1 MSYRWTIPHQGRGAA
16 DEAGPGESRRHT
28 YRIDP
33 PFQVPVC
40 RERTKARAKS
50 RARAIPWALR
60 PSLEGFR
67 RLREGTSINLLGLLP
82 GGRRS
87 EKGVTDRKA
96 RGMTDVTGP
105 SPGHHPVPPQPALQ
119 RLDGNPASHTDGLC
133 APADGVFAA
142 LDLGTNNCRMLVARP
157 NGARAAGLGAPQPG
171 EFRVIDS
178 FSRITRLGEGLSR
191 SGELSLEAMDRT
203 IDALKRCAE
212 KMERRRVTASRQV
225 ATEACRRAV
234 NCEQFLDRV
243 VRETGIQLEIISPHE
258 EATLA
263 LKGCAALLDRSTPF
277 AVIFD
282 IGGGSTEVLFVRIDA
297 TSLSVE
303 GCISLPMGVVTVAED
318 CGGGDLSER
327 TYGAVIEHVAKQ
339 LAPFEQ
345 HHDIRAKIDAGAVQM
360 IGTSGTVTTL
370 GGLHLG
376 LDRYDRAA
384 VDGLTLDFGVLE
396 KISRAL
402 CGMTIQQRAAEPCIG
417 WQRAD
422 LVLGGCAILEAI
434 CRLWPVGRLRV
445 ADRGLREGL
454 LMDLIHPSALQVA
467 PGQLQRF

>member
-1 MSYRWTIPHQGRGAA
+1 MTDLTGPPPGHPPAPPEQALPRRPYMQNDRIPHPDTNGDA
-16 DEAGPGESRRHT
+16 
-28 YRIDP
+28 
-33 PFQVPVC
+33 V
-40 RERTKARAKS
+40 
-50 RARAIPWALR
+50 L
-60 PSLEGFR
+60 
-67 RLREGTSINLLGLLP
+67 
-82 GGRRS
+82 
-87 EKGVTDRKA
+87 
-96 RGMTDVTGP
+96 
-105 SPGHHPVPPQPALQ
+105 
-119 RLDGNPASHTDGLC
+119 
-133 APADGVFAA
+133 ADGVFAA

-157 NGARAAGLGAPQPG
+157 TGGRQGSHGAGPLGGMPQPG
-171 EFRVIDS
+171 DFRVIDS

-191 SGELSLEAMDRT
+191 SGELSTDAMDRT

-225 ATEACRRAV
+225 ATEACRRAG
-234 NCEQFLDRV
+234 NCEQFLERV

-263 LKGCAALLDRSTPF
+263 LKGCAALLDRNIPF

-282 IGGGSTEVLFVRIDA
+282 IGGGSTEVLFVRIA
-297 TSLSVE
+297 AASLSVE

-318 CGGGDLSER
+318 CGGGDLSAR
-327 TYGAVIEHVAKQ
+327 TYGAVMEHVARQ

-345 HHDIRAKIDAGAVQM
+345 HHGICAKIATGAVQM

-384 VDGLTLDFGVLE
+384 VDGLTLDFDILE
-396 KISRAL
+396 TISRGL
-402 CGMTIQQRAAEPCIG
+402 CGMTIHQRAAEPCIG

-422 LVLGGCAILEAI
+422 LVLGGCAILQAI
-434 CRLWPVGRLRV
+434 CALWPVGRLRV

-454 LMDLIHPSALQVA
+454 LMDLIHPALLQVA
-467 PGQLQRF
+467 PGQIHRF